1 VKLKAESK
9 AAWRKARALEKKA
22 HRPRQDSPPQYVFFY
37 GSLKR
42 GGKSYGR
49 LRVRVRF
56 ISPGQIRANLY
67 SLSGGEYSGAVAT
80 STPRRF
86 VKGDLFLLKQPQK
99 TLAELDKFEGIDEG
113 LFRRELVDVWVR
125 GRRVKAWT
133 YFYARPLTDATLIPS
148 GICSS
153 H

>member
-1 VKLKAESK
+1 MKLKAMSK
-9 AAWRKARALEKKA
+9 VAGGKARVLRKKP
-22 HRPRQDSPPQYVFFY
+22 RPPQQDSSPQHIFFY

-49 LRVRVRF
+49 LRGRVRF

-67 SLSGGEYSGAVAT
+67 SLSEGEYSGAVPT

-86 VKGDLFLLKQPQK
+86 VKGELFLLKQPQK
-99 TLAELDKFEGIDEG
+99 TLAELDEFEGVDDG

-125 GRRVKAWT
+125 GLRVKAWT
-133 YFYARPLTDATLIPS
+133 YLCARPLTDANLIPA
-148 GICSS
+148 GIYSS